1 MIAYT
6 RNEIISATDMAR
18 SFSSALTSILE
29 QTREKLAIS
38 KNNKLQAVLINIE
51 EYEKLKQAY
60 DILEHIEMAKKI
72 EERKNS
78 KTISLEESMR
88 RHGISL
94 DEL

>member
-51 EYEKLKQAY
+51 EYEKLKRAY
-60 DILEHIEMAKKI
+60 DILEHIEIAEKI

>member
-18 SFSSALTSILE
+18 SFSTALNSILE
-29 QTREKLAIS
+29 HTKEKLAIS
-38 KNNKLQAVLINIE
+38 KNNQLQAVLINIE
-51 EYEKLKQAY
+51 EYERLKEAY
-60 DILEHIEMAKKI
+60 DTLEHIEMAKKI

-78 KTISLEESMR
+78 KSISLEASMK
-88 RHGISL
+88 RHGISI

>member
-51 EYEKLKQAY
+51 EYEKLKRAY
-60 DILEHIEMAKKI
+60 DILEHIEIAKKI
-72 EERKNS
+72 EERKDS

>member
-18 SFSSALTSILE
+18 SFSTALTSILE
-29 QTREKLAIS
+29 QTKEKLAIS

-51 EYEKLKQAY
+51 EYERLKKAY
-60 DILEHIEMAKKI
+60 DLMEHIEIAKKV

-78 KTISLEESMR
+78 KTLSLEEVMKQ
-88 RHGISL
+88 HGISEN
-94 DEL
+94 EL